1 MLVLDTHV
9 WVWWIDDPTRL
20 SDAQRQAISNTEDDT
35 IGVSIIS
42 CWEIA
47 KIYEY
52 GRLELPFEI
61 SEWFDVALA
70 YPGISLLNLTP
81 EIAIES
87 TRLPGEFHRDPFDQM
102 IVATARLNECPLV
115 TSDGKIIRYPHVQSV
130 R

>member
-1 MLVLDTHV
+1 MLVLDTHA

-20 SDAQRQAISNTEDDT
+20 SETQRQTISNSEDDT
-35 IGVSIIS
+35 IGVSVIS

-47 KIYEY
+47 KICEY
-52 GRLELPFEI
+52 GRMELLVEL
-61 SEWFDVALA
+61 SEWFDAALA

-87 TRLPGEFHRDPFDQM
+87 TRLPGDFHRDPFDQM

>member
-1 MLVLDTHV
+1 MNDRAL
-9 WVWWIDDPTRL
+9 L
-20 SDAQRQAISNTEDDT
+20 SQTQRRAIRSNEADT
-35 IGVSIIS
+35 IGVSVIS

-81 EIAIES
+81 AIAVES
-87 TRLPGEFHRDPFDQM
+87 TRLPGDFHRDPFDQI

-130 R
+130 P